1 MLVSAYGDVPAAIP
15 RPARINDILR
25 ASNLSSASLPLFF
38 SNSARSASVVSVT
51 PSCSSIRL
59 RRSRILSLAGIAA
72 IPASLA
78 GAAGAG
84 AARLTPEMFSSYKAR
99 FSGLMLAL
107 AAAALALKVSIE
119 SLAGTAVGTTVSAP
133 PWSTDPYSGMNISKD
148 PASPPLSNA
157 TMPPPA

>member
-25 ASNLSSASLPLFF
+25 ASNLSSASLPLFC
-38 SNSARSASVVSVT
+38 SRAASSASVVSVT

-59 RRSRILSLAGIAA
+59 RRSSILSLAGIAA
-72 IPASLA
+72 IPVSF
-78 GAAGAG
+78 AGAG
-84 AARLTPEMFSSYKAR
+84 VAARLTPEMFSSYKAR

-119 SLAGTAVGTTVSAP
+119 SLAGPAVGTTVSAP
-133 PWSTDPYSGMNISKD
+133 LWSTDSYSGISNV
-148 PASPPLSNA
+148 L
-157 TMPPPA
+157 PPP